1 MQAPETLRPELE
13 RLLAQRPAQV
23 ADAIRK
29 VVRDVRP
36 CVRLETTRVS
46 KAPLEGSLF
55 REYELLW
62 RIDADHPAGFAWGT
76 NWIYVVI
83 HRDDL
88 THGALENAIVTGAN
102 A

>member
-55 REYELLW
+55 REYELGYELDL
-62 RIDADHPAGFAWGT
+62 RRDPPRRLDARRT
-76 NWIYVVI
+76 RE
-83 HRDDL
+83 RDRDRS
-88 THGALENAIVTGAN
+88 ERVTG
-102 A
+102 